1 MNASM
6 LKGIDEAPKAPSDDS
21 IKLEAADGST
31 ELGKPVSLSF
41 ASCSDGDI
49 NLYAN
54 DELLG
59 FFSASGYL
67 KLFRSNGRFEKL
79 GLQVDSETD
88 KLLVK

>member
-1 MNASM
+1 MNTTT
-6 LKGIDEAPKAPSDDS
+6 ENN
-21 IKLEAADGST
+21 IKLEAVDGST
-31 ELGKPVSLSF
+31 ELGKPVRLSF

-67 KLFRSNGRFEKL
+67 KLFMSNGRFEKL
-79 GLQVDSETD
+79 GFQVDPETD
-88 KLLVK
+88 RLLVK